1 MNITN
6 KELTMTF
13 EEIKS
18 EQNKVDAMDCKI
30 YAEELNMNE
39 ENFKDNLKFFIATQQ
54 MTLTE
59 IMSKGEDWYL
69 WF

>member
-1 MNITN
+1 
-6 KELTMTF
+6 MTF

-18 EQNKVDAMDCKI
+18 EQKKVDAMDCKT

-54 MTLTE
+54 MTLSE